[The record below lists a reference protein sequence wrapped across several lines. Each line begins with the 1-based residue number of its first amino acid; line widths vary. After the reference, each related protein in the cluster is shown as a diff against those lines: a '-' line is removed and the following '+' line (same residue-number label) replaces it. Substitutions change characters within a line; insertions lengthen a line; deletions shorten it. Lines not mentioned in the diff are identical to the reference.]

1 MFSGSTSEKTVQ
13 KTPLGTKLFRFKSN
27 FLLRINPRR
36 PSLYV
41 QPRIFSVVKPMK
53 VLIVGHGA
61 REHAIAKKLAQ
72 EDLELVAAMSRL
84 NPGIAALS
92 ESVEVFDIDDP
103 AEYGRFEGVDL
114 AFVGPEAPLAAGVSD
129 RLLEMGVPVVGPRRA
144 LARLEWSKAYTREVM
159 KRHGIPGNPEY
170 AVCRDADAVDR
181 FLREH
186 EEVAV
191 KPDVLTGGKGV
202 KVSGDHL
209 HGVDEA
215 RGYALERLRR
225 DGLVVLEER
234 LVGREFT
241 LQAFTD
247 GRRVEVMPL
256 VRDFKRAYDGD
267 RGPNTGSM
275 GSFSCPDHG
284 MPDLPRE
291 AVETGVTIM
300 ERTVE
305 AVDAEVGRYRGVLY
319 GGFMNTGDGVYLV
332 EYNAR
337 FGDPEAINVLA
348 LLETPLTEVGF
359 GVAEGSLPET
369 GWAREATVC
378 VYLTPEGY
386 PVNPVRDQP
395 IEIGETP
402 HSEVYYASV
411 YVDDGVVKTTGS
423 RSVALLGRGETVR
436 EARERVY
443 SDVGSIKGRLHYRT
457 DIAAPAYLSF

>member
-1 MFSGSTSEKTVQ
+1 
-13 KTPLGTKLFRFKSN
+13 
-27 FLLRINPRR
+27 
-36 PSLYV
+36 
-41 QPRIFSVVKPMK
+41 MK
-53 VLIVGHGA
+53 VLVVGHGA

-92 ESVEVFDIDDP
+92 KRVEVFDTDDP
-103 AEYGRFEGVDL
+103 AEYGRFRDVDL
-114 AFVGPEAPLAAGVSD
+114 AFVGPEAPLASGVSD
-129 RLLEMGVPVVGPRRA
+129 RLWELGVPVVGARKA
-144 LARLEWSKAYTREVM
+144 LARLEWSKAYTRQVVQE
-159 KRHGIPGNPEY
+159 HGIPGNPEF
-170 AVCRDADAVDR
+170 AICRSAEEVDA
-181 FLREH
+181 FLKEH

-202 KVSGDHL
+202 KVTGDHL
-209 HGVDEA
+209 NSVEEA
-215 RGYALERLRR
+215 RGYALERVKQ
-225 DGLVVLEER
+225 DGMVVIEEK
-234 LVGREFT
+234 LKGREFT

-247 GRRVEVMPL
+247 GKRVEVMPL

-284 MPDLPRE
+284 MPDLPLE
-291 AVETGVTIM
+291 VVDEGIEIM

-305 AVDAEVGRYRGVLY
+305 ALSGSVGLYQGVLY
-319 GGFMNTGDGVYLV
+319 GGFMKTENGVYLI

-348 LLETPLTEVGF
+348 LLETPLTEVGY
-359 GVAEGSLPET
+359 GVVEGRLPET
-369 GWAREATVC
+369 RFAEEATVC

-386 PVNPVRDQP
+386 PVNPLRDQI
-395 IEIGETP
+395 IEVGETR

-411 YVDDGVVKTTGS
+411 YDDNGVVKTTGS
-423 RSVALLGRGETVR
+423 RSVALLGRGGTVS
-436 EARERVY
+436 EAREKVY
-443 SDVGSIKGRLHYRT
+443 ADVGNIKGRLHYRT